1 MANGPVGTG
10 TVSRLVLSTGGA
22 GTVAH
27 NEARGI
33 DDFAESIS
41 DRKGSRTQQ
50 IAMSKPRKQKTT
62 TKTVKGDQTKALIL
76 ETALEMFRERGYEE
90 TTMRAIAEK
99 AGVSLGNAYYYF
111 GSKEHLIQAFYRR
124 LHEEQLA
131 VSEPALENENS
142 LKARLLT
149 VMRLK
154 IDIMNPYHQFAGVL
168 FKTAAHPQS
177 PLNPF
182 SDESDPVREASIQLF
197 NKVLEGATARI
208 PKDLR
213 AELPYLL
220 WVYHMGIVL
229 FWIHDPSP
237 KHRRTY
243 RLIDHTVD
251 LLDKLIHLASNPFMR
266 PLRKQALRLIFEIRE
281 ALPDEPESEEA

>member
-1 MANGPVGTG
+1 M
-10 TVSRLVLSTGGA
+10 
-22 GTVAH
+22 
-27 NEARGI
+27 
-33 DDFAESIS
+33 
-41 DRKGSRTQQ
+41 RKKK
-50 IAMSKPRKQKTT
+50 A
-62 TKTVKGDQTKALIL
+62 TKTLKGDQTKALIL
-76 ETALEMFRERGYEE
+76 ETALEIFRERGYEN

-99 AGVSLGNAYYYF
+99 AGLSLGNAYYYF
-111 GSKEHLIQAFYRR
+111 RSKEYLIQAFYQR
-124 LHEEQLA
+124 LHDEHIA
-131 VSEPALENENS
+131 VALPALENKDS
-142 LKARLLT
+142 LKARLHT

-154 IDIMNPYHQFAGVL
+154 FDVMEPYHQFAGVL
-168 FKTAAHPQS
+168 FKTAAHPES

-182 SDESDPVREASIQLF
+182 SDESDPVREASIELF
-197 NKVLEGATARI
+197 AKVIEGTKARI
-208 PKDLR
+208 PKDLQ

-266 PLRKQALRLIFEIRE
+266 PLRKQALRLVDEIRE
-281 ALPDEPESEEA
+281 SLPDESEEK